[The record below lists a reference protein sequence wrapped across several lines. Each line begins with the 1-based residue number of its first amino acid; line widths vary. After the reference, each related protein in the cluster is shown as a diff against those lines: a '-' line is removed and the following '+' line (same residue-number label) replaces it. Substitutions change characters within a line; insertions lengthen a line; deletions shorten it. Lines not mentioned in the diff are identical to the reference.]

1 MTKLYEI
8 FIILIIVN
16 FCLQEECVFDGG
28 TCSKAADATF
38 EPKEKICVLNSGN
51 NGCILRQIQCSDI
64 TSPVSC
70 TGIILPSKYRICLY
84 DEEKSCI
91 EVNKECVDVH
101 EKNDCVGYSPNS
113 LIKCA
118 WDDAKGCF
126 DTSCEDMEVDKCES
140 YIPVDSSK
148 QCSLDSSTNK
158 CKEISKPNNNNLA
171 FQIKYSIILLISLIF
186 LL

>member
-16 FCLQEECVFDGG
+16 FCLQDECTKQGE
-28 TCSKAADATF
+28 TCIKATGATF
-38 EPKEKICVLNSGN
+38 NEKEKICVLNSGN
-51 NGCILRQIQCSDI
+51 DGCILRQAQCSDF
-64 TSPVSC
+64 TSFVSC
-70 TGIILPSKYRICLY
+70 SGVILPSKHRICLFK
-84 DEEKSCI
+84 EHTCI
-91 EVNKECVDVH
+91 EVNEECIDVN

-118 WDDAKGCF
+118 WDDAEGCF
-126 DTSCEDMEVDKCES
+126 DTSCEDMEADKCES

-148 QCSLDSSTNK
+148 QCSLDSTTNN
-158 CKEISKPNNNNLA
+158 CKETSKPNNNNLA
-171 FQIKYSIILLISLIF
+171 FQIKYSIILFISLIF